1 MKIKAAIFD
10 LDGTLLDSMGF
21 WDNLGEDF
29 LMSQGREPREDFREK
44 YYVLSP
50 RETAQM
56 LIDEY
61 DVSGTPDEII
71 EKMDGAAEVFY
82 TERVKA
88 KPHAIELL
96 ERLKAAGIKIALATA
111 TDRHLVEIA
120 VNRLDIKKYFEG
132 IVTCGEVGQSKTRP
146 DVYLKA
152 LSYTGCEISE
162 TALFEDAVVAAHTA
176 KDAGFY
182 TVGVYDDTCA
192 ENEEEMRSFCDEY
205 VTDFSDSS
213 FFNLN

>member
-1 MKIKAAIFD
+1 MKIKGAIFD

-21 WDNLGEDF
+21 WDNVGENF
-29 LMSQGREPREDFREK
+29 LAAQGKEPREDFREK

-50 RETAQM
+50 RETAEM

-61 DVSGTPDEII
+61 GVPGTPDEII
-71 EKMDGAAEVFY
+71 DSMNNAAEIFY
-82 TERVKA
+82 TNHVHP

-96 ERLKAAGIKIALATA
+96 EKLRAAGIKMALATA

-152 LSYTGCEISE
+152 LSYIGSEIKD

-176 KDAGFY
+176 KEAGFY
-182 TVGVYDDTCA
+182 TVGIYDDTCK

-205 VTDFSDSS
+205 LTDFTQLSE
-213 FFNLN
+213 LE

>member
-1 MKIKAAIFD
+1 MKIKGAIFD

-21 WDNLGEDF
+21 WDNVGENF
-29 LMSQGREPREDFREK
+29 LAAQGKEPREDFREK

-50 RETAQM
+50 RETVEM

-61 DVSGTPDEII
+61 GVPGTPDEII
-71 EKMDGAAEVFY
+71 DSMNNAAEIFY
-82 TERVKA
+82 TNHVQP

-96 ERLKAAGIKIALATA
+96 EKLRAAGIKMALATA

-152 LSYTGCEISE
+152 LSYIGGEIKD

-176 KDAGFY
+176 KEAGFY
-182 TVGVYDDTCA
+182 TVGIYDDTCK

-205 VTDFSDSS
+205 LTDFTQLSE
-213 FFNLN
+213 LE

>member
-1 MKIKAAIFD
+1 MKIKGAIFD

-21 WDNLGEDF
+21 WDNLGENF
-29 LMSQGREPREDFREK
+29 LMSQGKEPKADFREK

-61 DVSGTPDEII
+61 GVPGTPDEII
-71 EKMDGAAEVFY
+71 ERMDAAAEVFY
-82 TERVKA
+82 TNEVQA
-88 KPHAIELL
+88 KPHAVELL
-96 ERLKAAGIKIALATA
+96 EKLRAAGIKMALATA

-132 IVTCGEVGQSKTRP
+132 IVTCGEVGESKTKP

-152 LSYTGCEISE
+152 LSYIGSEIGE

-182 TVGVYDDTCA
+182 TVGIYDDTCA
-192 ENEEEMRSFCDEY
+192 ENEAEMRSFCNEY
-205 VTDFSDSS
+205 LTDFTELSEII
-213 FFNLN
+213 

>member
-1 MKIKAAIFD
+1 MKIKGAIFD

-21 WDNLGEDF
+21 WDNVGENF
-29 LMSQGREPREDFREK
+29 LTAQGKEPREDFREK

-50 RETAQM
+50 RETAEM

-61 DVSGTPDEII
+61 GVPGTPDEII
-71 EKMDGAAEVFY
+71 ERMNNAAEVFY
-82 TERVKA
+82 TNHVKP
-88 KPHAIELL
+88 KPHAVELL
-96 ERLKAAGIKIALATA
+96 EKLRAAGVRMALATA

-152 LSYTGCEISE
+152 LSYIGCDIKD

-176 KDAGFY
+176 KETGFY
-182 TVGVYDDTCA
+182 TVGIYDDTCK
-192 ENEEEMRSFCDEY
+192 ENEAEMRSFCDEY
-205 VTDFSDSS
+205 LTDFTQLSE
-213 FFNLN
+213 LE

>member
-1 MKIKAAIFD
+1 MKIKGAIFD

-21 WDNLGEDF
+21 WDNVGENF
-29 LMSQGREPREDFREK
+29 LVSQGRQPREDFREK

-50 RETAQM
+50 RETAEM

-61 DVSGTPDEII
+61 GVPGTPDEII
-71 EKMDGAAEVFY
+71 DRMNAAAEVFY
-82 TERVKA
+82 TNHVQP

-96 ERLKAAGIKIALATA
+96 EKLKSAEIKMALATA

-132 IVTCGEVGQSKTRP
+132 IVTCGEVGESKTKP

-152 LSYTGCEISE
+152 LSYIGSEIGD

-182 TVGVYDDTCA
+182 TVGIYDDTCA

-205 VTDFSDSS
+205 LTDFTQLSE
-213 FFNLN
+213 LE

>member
-1 MKIKAAIFD
+1 MKIKGAIFD

-21 WDNLGEDF
+21 WDNVGENF
-29 LMSQGREPREDFREK
+29 LRSRGLEPSDDFREK

-61 DVSGTPDEII
+61 GVPGTPDEII
-71 EKMDGAAEVFY
+71 EQMNGAAEIFY
-82 TERVKA
+82 TNEVQT

-96 ERLKAAGIKIALATA
+96 EKYKTAGIKMALATA

-132 IVTCGEVGQSKTRP
+132 IVTCGEVGESKTKP

-152 LSYTGCEISE
+152 LSYIGTEIGE

-182 TVGVYDDTCA
+182 TVGIYDDTCA
-192 ENEEEMRSFCDEY
+192 ENEAEMRSFCDEY
-205 VTDFSDSS
+205 ITDYTELSE
-213 FFNLN
+213 LI

>member
-1 MKIKAAIFD
+1 MKIKGAIFD

-21 WDNLGEDF
+21 WDNVGENF
-29 LMSQGREPREDFREK
+29 LAAQGKEPREDFREK

-50 RETAQM
+50 RETVEM

-61 DVSGTPDEII
+61 GVPGTPDEII
-71 EKMDGAAEVFY
+71 DSMNNAAEIFY
-82 TERVKA
+82 TNHVQP

-96 ERLKAAGIKIALATA
+96 EKLRAAGIKMALATA

-152 LSYTGCEISE
+152 LSYIGSEIKD

-176 KDAGFY
+176 KEAGFY
-182 TVGVYDDTCA
+182 TVGIYDDTCK

-205 VTDFSDSS
+205 LTDFTQLSE
-213 FFNLN
+213 LE

>member
-1 MKIKAAIFD
+1 MKIKGAIFD

-21 WDNLGEDF
+21 WDNVGENF
-29 LMSQGREPREDFREK
+29 LAAQGKEPREDFREK

-50 RETAQM
+50 RETAEM

-61 DVSGTPDEII
+61 GVPGTPDEII
-71 EKMDGAAEVFY
+71 DSMNNAAEIFY
-82 TERVKA
+82 TNHVQP

-96 ERLKAAGIKIALATA
+96 EKLRAAGIKMVLATA

-152 LSYTGCEISE
+152 LSYIGSEIKD

-176 KDAGFY
+176 KEAGFY
-182 TVGVYDDTCA
+182 TVGIYDDTCK

-205 VTDFSDSS
+205 LTDFTQLSE
-213 FFNLN
+213 LE

>member
-1 MKIKAAIFD
+1 MKIKGAIFD

-21 WDNLGEDF
+21 WDNVGENF
-29 LMSQGREPREDFREK
+29 LAAQGKEPREDFREK

-50 RETAQM
+50 RETAEM

-61 DVSGTPDEII
+61 GVPGTPDEII
-71 EKMDGAAEVFY
+71 DSMNNAAEIFY
-82 TERVKA
+82 TNHVQP

-96 ERLKAAGIKIALATA
+96 EKLRAAGIKMALATA

-152 LSYTGCEISE
+152 LSYIGSEIKD

-182 TVGVYDDTCA
+182 TVGIYDDTCK

-205 VTDFSDSS
+205 LTDFTQLSE
-213 FFNLN
+213 LE

>member
-1 MKIKAAIFD
+1 MKIKGAIFD

-21 WDNLGEDF
+21 WDNLGENF
-29 LMSQGREPREDFREK
+29 LVSQGKEPREDFREK

-61 DVSGTPDEII
+61 DVPGTPDEII
-71 EKMDGAAEVFY
+71 ERMDGAAEVFY
-82 TERVKA
+82 TNEVQT
-88 KPHAIELL
+88 KPHAVELL
-96 ERLKAAGIKIALATA
+96 EKLRAAGIKMALATA
-111 TDRHLVEIA
+111 TDRRLVEIA

-132 IVTCGEVGQSKTRP
+132 IVTCGEVGESKTKP

-152 LSYTGCEISE
+152 LSYIGGEIGE

-176 KDAGFY
+176 KNAGFY

-192 ENEEEMRSFCDEY
+192 ENEAEMRSFCDEY
-205 VTDFSDSS
+205 ITDFTELSEIV
-213 FFNLN
+213 